1 MKTPLAVGPRWIES
15 PLTGL
20 SDLYFRP
27 RAAEFDGKLYEWLG
41 VVCFKRFLMSLARVD
56 PNNPAANAY
65 VLGGKRLEDVLAFE
79 RRTRR
84 SELIHLAGLAASTV
98 LLLLAAWLG
107 ALAIGAA
114 GAIVFA
120 ANFHCFILQR
130 YNRIRILR
138 VLDHRPVSANAP
150 SRDRQPCGGD
160 AP

>member
-1 MKTPLAVGPRWIES
+1 MGNPSLIKNPLI
-15 PLTGL
+15 GL

-27 RAAEFDGKLYEWLG
+27 KAAELDGKLYEWLG
-41 VVCFKRFLMSLARVD
+41 VIRFKRFLMSLVRVD
-56 PNNPAANAY
+56 PKTPSANAY

-138 VLDHRPVSANAP
+138 VLDHRPASANAQ
-150 SRDRQPCGGD
+150 SRDRQPCG
-160 AP
+160 